1 MLLLRIETFDFIL
14 KIIIFFAHMY
24 AFELWSYTYLCVNVY
39 ILISYIK
46 YKFYYVFKAF
56 LFVQ

>member
-1 MLLLRIETFDFIL
+1 MLLLRIETFHFTL
-14 KIIIFFAHMY
+14 KIIIFFAYMY
-24 AFELWSYTYLCVNVY
+24 AFELWTYTCLCVNVY
-39 ILISYIK
+39 TLISFIK